1 MRRTTEN
8 SDTTR
13 LRLAFMGTADFAV
26 PSLAALIAAGHD
38 IAAVYSQPARPRG
51 RGHRLLPSPVAALA
65 AQHRIQLRTPTL
77 LDEAAIADLAAL
89 GLDAAIV
96 AAYGLLL
103 PPALLAAPRLGCLNV
118 HASLLPRWRGAAP
131 IERAI
136 LAGDTETGV
145 TIMQMA
151 AGLDTGPILLVR
163 TVPIGARAT
172 AMELHDRLSRVG
184 GELVVEA
191 LDQFW
196 RGRIAPRPQPET
208 GVTYA
213 TKLRR
218 EEGALDWRKS
228 AAELDRLVRALNPR
242 VPTWFLHG
250 GERIKL
256 IEAVPVAGRAAP
268 GTVLDGRPAIACGKG
283 ALLGVR
289 LQREGRAP
297 MSAAEFLRGHPMPPG
312 TLLPCPA
319 TS

>member
-1 MRRTTEN
+1 M
-8 SDTTR
+8 R

-26 PSLAALIAAGHD
+26 PSLAAVIAAGHE

-65 AQHRIQLRTPTL
+65 AEHRIAVHTPSL
-77 LDEAAIADLAAL
+77 LDAAAIADFAAL
-89 GLDAAIV
+89 APDGAVV
-96 AAYGLLL
+96 AAYGLML

-145 TIMQMA
+145 TIMKMA
-151 AGLDTGPILLVR
+151 AGLDTGPILLAR
-163 TVPIGARAT
+163 SVPIGPRAT
-172 AMELHDRLSRVG
+172 AAEVHDRLSRLG
-184 GELVVEA
+184 GALVVEA
-191 LDQFW
+191 LDQW
-196 RGRIAPRPQPET
+196 SRGEIAPRPQLLT

-213 TKLRR
+213 KKLRR
-218 EEGALDWRKS
+218 EEGAIDWRQS
-228 AAELDRLVRALNPR
+228 AAALDRLVRALNPR
-242 VPTWFLHG
+242 LATWFMHG

-256 IEAVPVAGRAAP
+256 IEAEPVAGKAAP
-268 GTVLDGRPAIACGKG
+268 GTVLDDRPAIACGEG
-283 ALLGVR
+283 ALLLLR
-289 LQREGRAP
+289 LQREGRSPA
-297 MSAAEFLRGHPMPPG
+297 SAAAFLRGHPMPPA